1 MIRYAKKPVNQQ
13 QQAQLKT
20 ISRPVSVIVIKLKS
34 RIEFT
39 HQRQTKSLLGAKVK
53 VIRVFQPDISF
64 VEGKKL

>member
-1 MIRYAKKPVNQQ
+1 MHYEKKPLDQRQ
-13 QQAQLKT
+13 HAQLKT
-20 ISRPVSVIVIKLKS
+20 ISRPIVVIVIKLKS

-39 HQRQTKSLLGAKVK
+39 HQRQTKSLLGAKEK